1 MLTRPLAAGRRSVAA
16 ALLFT
21 TLLASVAPAAAGA
34 GAGKTAPTP
43 APASTTKPAGP
54 KAAVPTTAPT
64 APLRLA
70 LAPLSTLGAAATGK
84 EATALSATLVSA
96 LAAIP
101 SVTVVEPA
109 AVIKKVDAARQPLL
123 KACDGDVGCL
133 ADLGALMG
141 VEQVVF
147 GELGGIGDAQV
158 VYLTIV
164 DVAKRAQLRAT
175 TLQVA
180 TAGAAPADGGPA
192 GAAIRL
198 VAPER
203 YQGTLQ
209 LKIDVPGASV
219 YLNGQLIGT
228 SPMPAKRFG
237 VGTHAV
243 RVTHPEYRDFVRF
256 VDLEFDATAKVEV
269 GLQQFPIVKSAVAA
283 EAEKPTATVITREAP
298 AAWYRRWYV
307 IAAAGLLTGVAV
319 GVTAAAMD
327 RGYDPAPDYTRPL

>member
-1 MLTRPLAAGRRSVAA
+1 MLTRATARAGSRAVAA
-16 ALLFT
+16 TLVLT
-21 TLLASVAPAAAGA
+21 TLLAHLAPASAGA
-34 GAGKTAPTP
+34 GAGKTTPTP
-43 APASTTKPAGP
+43 TPVTKVAGP
-54 KAAVPTTAPT
+54 KAAVPATAPT

-84 EATALSATLVSA
+84 EATAITTTLAGA

-101 SVTVVEPA
+101 AVTVVEPA
-109 AVIKKVDAARQPLL
+109 AVIKKVDSARQPLL

-133 ADLGALMG
+133 ADLGALVG
-141 VEQVVF
+141 VDQVVF

-175 TLQVA
+175 TLQVS
-180 TAGAAPADGGPA
+180 TAGTAPVDGGAP

-203 YQGTLQ
+203 YQGTLR
-209 LKIDVPGASV
+209 LAIDVPGASV

-228 SPMPAKRFG
+228 SPMPDKRFG

-256 VDLEFDATAKVEV
+256 VDLDFDATATVEV
-269 GLQQFPIVKSAVAA
+269 GLQQFPIIKSAVAA
-283 EAEKPTATVITREAP
+283 EAEQPTATVITREAP

-319 GVTAAAMD
+319 GVTAAALSSKI
-327 RGYDPAPDYTRPL
+327 DPAPDYTRPL